1 MSRDT
6 THTGAEGAPPGAR
19 TALWTWATEHGQPES
34 APTEQLVGWLSRGE
48 LPPHTLVWR
57 PGWGE
62 WLPAVQVLELA
73 AAFPDVTRGSRR
85 VARAASG
92 AQGTPPPVP
101 VAHYPRLRLLARDVA
116 GQSTRAGAQSSVVPV
131 PSERRALR
139 DLDHLQRDLVTSQ
152 VPVAAMLEAARAMQG
167 QSPATRDQ
175 TMRPPSVQAMPVQGM
190 PQPVAGVRTLVPL
203 AVELG
208 YPALLES
215 GDEPSANAWR
225 SAWPS
230 GRWLW
235 LAVLVGVA
243 LGLLA
248 AR

>member
-1 MSRDT
+1 MARDT
-6 THTGAEGAPPGAR
+6 THTKPERAPPGAQ
-19 TALWTWATEHGQPES
+19 TPIWKWATEHGQPET
-34 APTEQLVGWLSRGE
+34 ALTEQLIGWLSRGE

-57 PGWGE
+57 AGWGE

-85 VARAASG
+85 VARAAFGDQSD
-92 AQGTPPPVP
+92 PPPVP

-116 GQSTRAGAQSSVVPV
+116 GQSTRTGAYASGIVPV

-152 VPVAAMLEAARAMQG
+152 VPVAAMLEAARAMQ
-167 QSPATRDQ
+167 SPGKPTPA
-175 TMRPPSVQAMPVQGM
+175 A
-190 PQPVAGVRTLVPL
+190 VRTLLPL

-208 YPALLES
+208 FPALIEAEP
-215 GDEPSANAWR
+215 EPSIDAWR

-235 LAVLVGVA
+235 LAVLAGIA